1 MTEPDLDSSFEPLTP
16 VSYLERAAVVHGHRI
31 AVVDGP
37 VRRTYADL
45 LQRCRRQAG
54 LLTELGVEP
63 GDRVAVLAPN
73 SAMLLEAHYG
83 VAMAGGVLVAL
94 NTRLAPA
101 ELRYIVE
108 HSGARVLLYDDSLA
122 AAAEQTAAATMLD
135 STAYE
140 HRLAGAPE
148 VHRRLTDERTPIA
161 LNYTSGTT
169 GKPKGVVYHHRGAY
183 LQALSMAFHARLGP
197 ETVHLW
203 VLPMFHC
210 NGWSFPWALT
220 AAGATHVCLRK
231 VDAGEIWTRILD
243 EGATSMNAAPTV
255 LIDLAAHPRATR
267 LDHPMSVGTGGAPP
281 SPSLLAALADLDI
294 SVTHLYGLTE
304 TFGPSVLRDWQ
315 PEWDDLPIGEQ
326 AALKARQGNASVVAQ
341 LLRVVGDGDPAK
353 PDVPADGETVGEVLI
368 RGNTVA
374 GGYHDDPEGTR
385 EAFGGGWFRT
395 GDLAVVHPAGEIELR
410 DRRKDVIISGGENI
424 ASIEVEQAMSRHPA
438 VSEVAVVGAPH
449 ERWGEVPV
457 AFVTPRAGAEV
468 SPEELIE
475 FSRSHL
481 AGYKVPR
488 RIVFTD
494 LPKTG
499 TGKIQ
504 KFALR
509 HRIRDDSDASGP
521 GI

>member
-1 MTEPDLDSSFEPLTP
+1 MTQPDLDSSFEPLTP
-16 VSYLERAAVVHGHRI
+16 VSYLERAAVVHGHRT

-37 VRRTYADL
+37 VRRTYAEL

-108 HSGARVLLYDDSLA
+108 HSGARVLLYDDSLS
-122 AAAEQTAAATMLD
+122 AAAEQTGAATMLD
-135 STAYE
+135 STTYE
-140 HRLAGAPE
+140 QRLTSAPE
-148 VHRRLTDERTPIA
+148 VHRRLTDERAPIA

-231 VDAGEIWTRILD
+231 VDAGEIWTKILD

-267 LDHPMSVGTGGAPP
+267 LDAPMSVGTGGAPP

-315 PEWDDLPIGEQ
+315 PEWNDLPIAEQ

-374 GGYHDDPEGTR
+374 SGYHNDPEGTR

-457 AFVTPRAGAEV
+457 AFVTTRAGVEV
-468 SPEELIE
+468 TAEELIE

-509 HRIRDDSDASGP
+509 DRVQDAP
-521 GI
+521 DA

>member
-1 MTEPDLDSSFEPLTP
+1 MNEPELDSSFEPLTP
-16 VSYLERAAVVHGHRI
+16 VTYLERAAVVHGHRI

-37 VRRTYADL
+37 VRRTYAEL
-45 LQRCRRQAG
+45 LERCRRQAG
-54 LLTELGVEP
+54 LLAELGVGP

-73 SAMLLEAHYG
+73 SAMLLEAHFG
-83 VAMAGGVLVAL
+83 VAMAGAVVVTL
-94 NTRLAPA
+94 NTRLAAA

-108 HSGARVLLYDDSLA
+108 HAGADVLLYDDSLA
-122 AAAEQTAAATMLD
+122 AVAETLGVATAMD
-135 STAYE
+135 STTYDNRVGSAAQ
-140 HRLAGAPE
+140 L
-148 VHRRLTDERTPIA
+148 HRRLTDERGPIA
-161 LNYTSGTT
+161 INYTSGTT

-183 LQALSMAFHARLGP
+183 LQALSMAYHARLVP

-210 NGWSFPWALT
+210 NGWSFPWAVT
-220 AAGATHVCLRK
+220 AAGGTHVCVRK
-231 VDAGEIWTRILD
+231 VDTGTIWEKILD
-243 EGATSMNAAPTV
+243 EGVTSMNAAPTV
-255 LIDLAAHPRATR
+255 LIDLAAHERAIR
-267 LDHPMSVGTGGAPP
+267 VDHPMAVGTGGAPP
-281 SPSLLAALADLDI
+281 SPSLLKALADLNI

-304 TFGPSVLRDWQ
+304 TFGPSVLREWQ
-315 PEWDDLPIGEQ
+315 PEWDALPLTEQ
-326 AALKARQGNASVVAQ
+326 AVLKSRQGNASVVAQ
-341 LLRVVGDGDPAK
+341 LLRVVPDGDPARV
-353 PDVPADGETVGEVLI
+353 DVPPDGQTVGEVLI

-374 GGYHDDPEGTR
+374 AGYHDDPDGTR
-385 EAFGGGWFRT
+385 DAFGGGWFRT

-457 AFVTPRAGAEV
+457 AFVTLRSGQEV
-468 SPEELIE
+468 TADELIE
-475 FSRSHL
+475 FSRTHL

-509 HRIRDDSDASGP
+509 RHVQDGADATGV
-521 GI
+521 GT